1 MSSDSRTHYSTLFVQ
16 PDAPPEVIKAAW
28 RALMSARRVHPDLGG
43 DHDEAVRLNT
53 AYEVLGDPV
62 RRAAYDAGRQAP
74 PPDRAR
80 AASATRP
87 APATP
92 SEPPASATAA
102 AAGASPGRGCPFCGQ
117 PHTASLRRDTRCD
130 ACGSPLAQLPER
142 VRRPGRPDGLHGRR
156 QDTRFARDAMVELW
170 LPGESQP
177 RRARLQD
184 LSFSGLQLQAPLALP
199 RGSVARV
206 VAPWFDALFTV
217 VNVRSLR
224 TGYAVHGRLQT
235 LLTQQQARGVYVNA
249 RA

>member
-1 MSSDSRTHYSTLFVQ
+1 MIRDSRNHYSTLFVQ

-62 RRAAYDAGRQAP
+62 RRAAYDSGRQAP
-74 PPDRAR
+74 PLSRPTAAAAAPPA
-80 AASATRP
+80 AAS
-87 APATP
+87 P
-92 SEPPASATAA
+92 SEPPPAA
-102 AAGASPGRGCPFCGQ
+102 ATDAASPGRRCPFCGQ
-117 PHTASLRRDTRCD
+117 AHTASLRRETRCD
-130 ACGSPLAQLPER
+130 ACGSPLALLPER

-156 QDTRFARDAMVELW
+156 QDPRFARDAIVELW

-184 LSFSGLQLQAPLALP
+184 LSFSGLQLQVPLALP

-249 RA
+249 QA